1 MLDGTQ
7 NTQLTPNFYVRS
19 LKMFN
24 FLIIP
29 ISQNSEIFYWHK
41 KNYFPITDS
50 YIRTQLLYDIYLF
63 CSKMNTFP
71 NVIHRFLSKLN
82 PFRFHSER
90 REKTDINFDFP
101 TSLWCLKRK
110 AFIKTFEA
118 PQRSVKIII

>member
-1 MLDGTQ
+1 
-7 NTQLTPNFYVRS
+7 
-19 LKMFN
+19 MFN

-29 ISQNSEIFYWHK
+29 ISQNSKIFYWHK

-90 REKTDINFDFP
+90 REKIWFSHFFVVPQKEGLHKNFWGTTKKCENHNLSWF
-101 TSLWCLKRK
+101 L
-110 AFIKTFEA
+110 F
-118 PQRSVKIII
+118 

>member
-1 MLDGTQ
+1 
-7 NTQLTPNFYVRS
+7 
-19 LKMFN
+19 MFN

-29 ISQNSEIFYWHK
+29 ISQNSKIFYWHK

-50 YIRTQLLYDIYLF
+50 YIRTQLLYDICLF
-63 CSKMNTFP
+63 CSKMKTFP
-71 NVIHRFLSKLN
+71 NVIRRFLSKLN
-82 PFRFHSER
+82 PFRFYSER

-118 PQRSVKIII
+118 PQKNVKIII